1 MELSIADRGQQA
13 EHLMDPNLANPDV
26 SLFSSETKD
35 LMDVAQISD
44 VPRYHGM
51 LARRIHQLECELL
64 ALKSCHNAVTLTC
77 RLPPEILSRIFID
90 LASMGISAWYAVG
103 ANKRPRKVSV
113 SWLRVTFVCRHWR
126 SVALQCPSLWSNLVF
141 SNANLAEAMLTR
153 SKGAPLTI
161 WYNGMNDNPSS
172 VLTTA
177 LSSVDR
183 LRSVNLT
190 LDKDSYIQPA
200 PLAWA
205 QKTGPTLTSFEMSY
219 DIRNSVSLPK
229 EFLRAMIRCGCT
241 WGDLPIGPSI
251 THLSLD
257 AGKVFS
263 GDTHRPTLSMFVYS
277 LQQMPHLQC
286 LNLSGFLPSEAD
298 TQYPE
303 PIYIPS
309 LRSLSLEDDARII
322 EVSLRILRV
331 PRGAKIDLNPR
342 YFNNDTNNIA
352 GKVAQTLRDLR
363 GFVPTNRAFRK
374 LLLRVERQD
383 FESPHFEFWFEEGVD
398 ETLARPCLTLSFH
411 GHLMDSFPDYVT
423 LIHNRFGSPDMMSL
437 HLKGYLH
444 LAALTTLRTTLGQIP
459 QLKTITFEAFLF
471 MDIPEFFGGPTHL
484 YGMSASSNEGGCSPN
499 LTIIN
504 CVALDMRALKDDDFP
519 EVIVRMLD
527 GVPHAV
533 REINFRNCI
542 NFRKERFD
550 MMKEKAPSVLFFCD
564 SDLTL

>member
-1 MELSIADRGQQA
+1 
-13 EHLMDPNLANPDV
+13 MDPNLANPDV

-103 ANKRPRKVSV
+103 ANKKPRKVSV

-161 WYNGMNDNPSS
+161 WYNGMNDKPSS

-183 LRSVNLT
+183 LRSIKFT
-190 LDKDSYIQPA
+190 LNKDSYIQPA
-200 PLAWA
+200 PLAWV
-205 QKTGPTLTSFEMSY
+205 QKRGPTLTSFEMSY
-219 DIRNSVSLPK
+219 DIRNSCSLPE
-229 EFLRAMIRCGCT
+229 EFLRTMIRCGCT

-251 THLSLD
+251 IHLSLD
-257 AGKVFS
+257 TGKVFN

-286 LNLSGFLPSEAD
+286 LNLVGFLPSEVD

-309 LRSLSLEDDARII
+309 LRSLSLGDHARII
-322 EVSLRILRV
+322 EVYLRMLRV
-331 PRGAKIDLNPR
+331 PRGARVDLTPW
-342 YFNNDTNNIA
+342 YFQVNNDTNNIA
-352 GKVAQTLRDLR
+352 GKVVQTLRDLR

-374 LLLRVERQD
+374 LLIHVERQD
-383 FESPHFEFWFEEGVD
+383 FVSPHFEFWFEEGVD
-398 ETLARPCLTLSFH
+398 EIFARQCLTLSFH
-411 GHLMDSFPDYVT
+411 GHLPNSFIDPDYVT
-423 LIHNRFGSPDMMSL
+423 LIYNHLGSPDMMSL
-437 HLKGYLH
+437 HLKGYLR
-444 LAALTTLRTTLGQIP
+444 LATLTTLRTTLGQIP
-459 QLKTITFEAFLF
+459 QLKTITFEAFPF
-471 MDIPEFFGGPTHL
+471 MDIPEFFGGFAHL
-484 YGMSASSNEGGCSPN
+484 YGMSASSNEGGCFPD

-504 CVALDMRALKDDDFP
+504 CVALDMGALKDDDFP

-527 GVPHAV
+527 GVPHAT

-542 NFRKERFD
+542 NFRKECFD